1 MRIAAGKVV
10 SGRVVLE
17 DERLAEGA
25 RVTVSILDDDGG
37 FDLTPEEEER
47 LRESIREVERGRTIA
62 GSEWL
67 RNLGPDS

>member
-1 MRIAAGKVV
+1 MRIATGKVV

-47 LRESIREVERGRTIA
+47 LRESIREVERGRTIE